1 MVENS
6 NPDYI
11 NYRIAFPEG
20 YEKVFTH
27 FYYAKNNTSETIT
40 KKLIPSYQTILIF
53 SFGEKPYFKS
63 KEHPYLEVS
72 KYLML
77 GPIKHIIEY
86 SLTPNAEMLLVN
98 FKDDAFFRFFGNAT
112 IAQDFPIVPDELAD
126 EDSFMIL
133 WNELNKVTDIQARVS
148 RILEFSKPY
157 FESQSK
163 IAEQIVN
170 FTDETLNPIKSIASQ
185 NNQTER
191 NTQLNHQKHF
201 GYSAKE
207 YNRYLRFIKAIAYID
222 QIAYTNS
229 KVNWFEVIAE
239 CGYYDQSQLINDFKH
254 FINLSPT
261 KYLKFQQDICN
272 PKS

>member
-1 MVENS
+1 MQNS
-6 NPDYI
+6 SPAYT
-11 NYRIAFPEG
+11 NYRINIPEG

-27 FYYAKNNTSETIT
+27 FYYAKNNTGEIIT

-53 SFGEKPYFKS
+53 SFAESPYFRS
-63 KEHPYLEVS
+63 KQNLYLEVN

-86 SLTPNAEMLLVN
+86 ALPPNAEMLLVN

-112 IAQDFPIVPDELAD
+112 IAEHLPMVPNESVN
-126 EDSFMIL
+126 EDPFMIL
-133 WNELNKVTDIQARVS
+133 WHELNNINDIQAKVNH
-148 RILEFSKPY
+148 ILQFSAPY

-163 IAEQIVN
+163 IAEQLIN
-170 FTDETLNPIKSIASQ
+170 FNDETLSPIKSIAGQ
-185 NNQTER
+185 NKQTER

-207 YNRYLRFIKAIAYID
+207 YNRYTRFIKAIALID
-222 QIAYTNS
+222 HIAFTNA
-229 KVNWFEVIAE
+229 KIDWFEVVGH

-254 FINLSPT
+254 FIELSPT

-272 PKS
+272 AKS

>member
-1 MVENS
+1 MENS
-6 NPDYI
+6 NPNYI
-11 NYRIAFPEG
+11 NFRIAVPTA

-27 FYYAKNNTSETIT
+27 FYFAKNNTGETIT

-53 SFGEKPYFKS
+53 SFGEKPYFQS
-63 KEHPYLEVS
+63 KQNPYLEVD

-77 GPIKHIIEY
+77 GPIKHVIDY
-86 SLTPNAEMLLVN
+86 SLPPNAEMLLVN

-112 IAQDFPIVPDELAD
+112 IVEHEPMIPSESVTAD
-126 EDSFMIL
+126 VFMNLRHEISNL
-133 WNELNKVTDIQARVS
+133 TEIDARVNH
-148 RILEFSKPY
+148 ILTFSEP
-157 FESQSK
+157 FFNSQSK

-170 FTDETLNPIKSIASQ
+170 FNDQSLNPIKSIASQ

-207 YNRYLRFIKAIAYID
+207 YSRYQRFIEAIARI
-222 QIAYTNS
+222 QNIASTNS
-229 KVNWFEVIAE
+229 KVDWLDIVAE
-239 CGYYDQSQLINDFKH
+239 CGYYDQSQLINDFKRY
-254 FINLSPT
+254 IDLSPT
-261 KYLKFQQDICN
+261 KYLKYQQDICN

>member
-1 MVENS
+1 M
-6 NPDYI
+6 
-11 NYRIAFPEG
+11 
-20 YEKVFTH
+20 
-27 FYYAKNNTSETIT
+27 
-40 KKLIPSYQTILIF
+40 IPSYQTILIF
-53 SFGEKPYFKS
+53 SFGENPYFKS
-63 KEHPYLEVS
+63 KEHPYLEVD

-86 SLTPNAEMLLVN
+86 SLPPKAEMLLVN

-112 IAQDFPIVPDELAD
+112 IAEHKPLVPDELASKD
-126 EDSFMIL
+126 TFMIL
-133 WNELNKVTDIQARVS
+133 WDELNKLSDTQARVNQ
-148 RILEFSKPY
+148 ILEFSKPY
-157 FESQSK
+157 FESQSR
-163 IAEQIVN
+163 IAQQIVTFN
-170 FTDETLNPIKSIASQ
+170 DPILNPIKSIASQ
-185 NNQTER
+185 NKQTER

-207 YNRYLRFIKAIAYID
+207 YNRYLRFIINELKNYF
-222 QIAYTNS
+222 
-229 KVNWFEVIAE
+229 KWFEVITE

>member
-1 MVENS
+1 MENS

-11 NYRIAFPEG
+11 NYRIAIPEG
-20 YEKVFTH
+20 YEEVFTH
-27 FYYAKNNTSETIT
+27 FYFAKNNTSETIT

-63 KEHPYLEVS
+63 KQNPYLEVD

-77 GPIKHIIEY
+77 GPIKHVIEY
-86 SLTPNAEMLLVN
+86 SLPPNAEMLLVN

-112 IAQDFPIVPDELAD
+112 IAQDLPIVPDGLAD
-126 EDSFMIL
+126 ADSFMIL
-133 WNELNKVTDIQARVS
+133 WHELNNIINVQERVTQ
-148 RILEFSKPY
+148 ILKFSLPY

-170 FTDETLNPIKSIASQ
+170 FKDKTLNQIKSIASQ

-207 YNRYLRFIKAIAYID
+207 YNRYTRFIKAIAYID

-261 KYLKFQQDICN
+261 KYLKFQMDICN

>member
-1 MVENS
+1 MENS
-6 NPDYI
+6 NPAYI
-11 NYRIAFPEG
+11 NYRIAIPEA
-20 YEKVFTH
+20 YKNVFTH
-27 FYYAKNNTSETIT
+27 FYFARNNTNVTIT
-40 KKLIPSYQTILIF
+40 KKLIPSYQTVLIF
-53 SFGEKPYFKS
+53 SFGEKPHFKS
-63 KEHPYLEVS
+63 KEHPYVEVS

-86 SLTPNAEMLLVN
+86 SLPPGAEMLLVN

-112 IAQDFPIVPDELAD
+112 IAEHIPIVPDELVS
-126 EDSFMIL
+126 EDDFMIL
-133 WNELNKVTDIQARVS
+133 WNELNKITDIQARVS
-148 RILEFSKPY
+148 HILEFSKPY

-163 IAEQIVN
+163 IAEQMVN
-170 FTDETLNPIKSIASQ
+170 FTDENLNPIKSIASQ

-207 YNRYLRFIKAIAYID
+207 YNRYLRFIKAIACID
-222 QIAYTNS
+222 QIAYTNA
-229 KVNWFEVIAE
+229 KINWFEVIAE

-261 KYLKFQQDICN
+261 KYLKFQLDICN

>member
-1 MVENS
+1 MVEKTNS
-6 NPDYI
+6 DYI
-11 NYRIAFPEG
+11 NYRVAIPEG
-20 YEKVFTH
+20 YEDVFTH
-27 FYYAKNNTSETIT
+27 FYYAKNETSATIT

-53 SFGEKPYFKS
+53 SFGAKPYFTS
-63 KEHPYLEVS
+63 KQNPYLEVD

-77 GPIKHIIEY
+77 GPMKHIIEY
-86 SLTPNAEMLLVN
+86 SLPPNAEMLLVN

-112 IAQDFPIVPDELAD
+112 IAEDVPIVPNESVK
-126 EDSFMIL
+126 EDSFMLL
-133 WNELNKVTDIQARVS
+133 WNELNSLNNVQARVDQ
-148 RILEFSKPY
+148 ILKFSVPY
-157 FESQSK
+157 FGNQTK
-163 IAEQIVN
+163 IAEQIIN
-170 FTDETLNPIKSIASQ
+170 FKDQSLNPIKSIASE

-207 YNRYLRFIKAIAYID
+207 YNRYLRFIKAIALID
-222 QIAYTNS
+222 TIAFTNS
-229 KVNWFEVIAE
+229 KIDWFEVVTQ

>member
-1 MVENS
+1 MQN
-6 NPDYI
+6 NNLDYI
-11 NYRIAFPEG
+11 NYRIAIPEE
-20 YEKVFTH
+20 YKKVFTH
-27 FYYAKNNTSETIT
+27 FYFAKNTSSEIIT

-53 SFGEKPYFKS
+53 SFGENPYFQS
-63 KEHPYLEVS
+63 KQNPYLEVN

-86 SLTPNAEMLLVN
+86 SLPPNAEMLLVN

-112 IAQDFPIVPDELAD
+112 IAEQVPMVPDELLK

-133 WNELNKVTDIQARVS
+133 WNELNKINDIQERVNQ
-148 RILEFSKPY
+148 ILKFSTPY
-157 FESQSK
+157 FENQSK

-170 FTDETLNPIKSIASQ
+170 FSNQALNPIKSIASQ

-207 YNRYLRFIKAIAYID
+207 YNRYLRFIKAIALID
-222 QIAYTNS
+222 NVAYTNA
-229 KVNWFEVIAE
+229 KIDWFVIIAE

-254 FINLSPT
+254 FIDLSPT
-261 KYLKFQQDICN
+261 KYHKFQQDICN

>member
-6 NPDYI
+6 DPDYI

-27 FYYAKNNTSETIT
+27 FYFAKNNTCEIIT

-63 KEHPYLEVS
+63 KQNPYLEVD

-86 SLTPNAEMLLVN
+86 SLPPNAEMLLVN
-98 FKDDAFFRFFGNAT
+98 FKDEAFFRFFGNAT
-112 IAQDFPIVPDELAD
+112 IAQDLPIVPNELKD
-126 EDSFMIL
+126 EDPFMIL
-133 WNELNKVTDIQARVS
+133 WHELNNISNVQERVNL
-148 RILEFSKPY
+148 ILKFSLPY

-163 IAEQIVN
+163 IAEQIIN
-170 FTDETLNPIKSIASQ
+170 FSDLSLNPIKSIAGQ
-185 NNQTER
+185 NNQTEP

-207 YNRYLRFIKAIAYID
+207 YNRYLRFINAVARIDTIAF
-222 QIAYTNS
+222 TNS
-229 KVNWFEVIAE
+229 KIDWFEVISE
-239 CGYYDQSQLINDFKH
+239 CGYYYQSQLIHDFKY
-254 FINLSPT
+254 FINLSPG
-261 KYLKFQQDICN
+261 KYLKFQQDICD